1 MAITYVDFTATAAQ
15 TDFPFSFPYLEG
27 SHVVVE
33 IDGVTKTLTTH
44 YTISTSPSKVVL
56 TSGATVGQKVRVKR
70 DSNADSANPLVDFV
84 NGSVLTESSL
94 DRSYLHN
101 LYLNEEIGE
110 LNQLSLQ
117 KEVAGTEWDAKTL
130 RIKNVPTATDVTD
143 AVNKTY
149 VDTQIS
155 NQITGSSTASAKY
168 AFTGSGSASFTFS
181 PAITLGDDS
190 MYEVAIDGV
199 LQEPT
204 VAYAI
209 NADANTITF
218 TSTPPTS
225 SKIVVVQRGYSVPV
239 ATAPIDASVFN
250 VQSNSD
256 TNLITSSD
264 TLNSVGIGMAAST
277 SKLSVDGDVLIQ
289 DSTDNTPVLTLSG
302 SGDAILQLSDTATT
316 GSNNSA
322 YNLTSSGGSFHIGSI
337 KDDGSLR
344 VILFE
349 LYPKGVTTAASVMRL
364 QPITFDELMASETGF
379 TATGGMIA
387 LVTDGAAG
395 QPCVAVHDGS
405 AFKRVDLGA
414 TISKT

>member
-1 MAITYVDFTATAAQ
+1 MANTYVDFTATAAQ

-33 IDGVTKTLTTH
+33 IDGVTKTLTTD
-44 YTISTSPSKVVL
+44 YTISTGPSKVVL
-56 TSGATVGQKVRVKR
+56 TSGATAGQKVRVKR

-130 RIKNVPTATDVTD
+130 RIKNVPTATDTTD

-168 AFTGSGSASFTFS
+168 AFTGDGSTAFTFS
-181 PAITLGDDS
+181 PGITLGDDT

-209 NADANTITF
+209 DANANTITF
-218 TSTPPTS
+218 TSAPPTS
-225 SKIVVVQRGYSVPV
+225 SKIVVVQRGYSVPA

-250 VQSNSD
+250 VQSNGDS
-256 TNLITSSD
+256 NLITSSD
-264 TLNSVGIGMAAST
+264 TLNSVGIGMAASAY
-277 SKLSVDGDVLIQ
+277 KLSIDGDVLIQ
-289 DSTDNTPVLTLSG
+289 DTTDNTPVLVLSG
-302 SGDAILQLSDTATT
+302 SGAAILQLKDTSTT
-316 GSNNSA
+316 GSDNSS
-322 YNLTSSGGSFHIGSI
+322 YNVGSTGGSFSIGSI
-337 KDDGSLR
+337 KDDGSAR
-344 VILFE
+344 VVLFA
-349 LYPKGVTTAASVMRL
+349 LHPKGATTAGAVMRL
-364 QPITFDELMASETGF
+364 APITFDELTASETGF
-379 TATGGMIA
+379 TAVNGMMA
-387 LVTDGAAG
+387 FVTDGAAG
-395 QPCVAVHDGS
+395 QPCVAVHDG
-405 AFKRVDLGA
+405 ATWKRVDLGA